1 MGERVE
7 HRGVVHCLQTG
18 NLNTHIGI
26 LGAGAHHGCGNPRHV
41 HIRQVR
47 DGTGGKGPNRQTRCF
62 PQSDTAPAEV
72 RLEPQPQLPE
82 RDKENDS
89 LQRHAQ
95 SCRSG
100 EENRLHRRPAFDRVA
115 WRIDGC
121 ILRPEGENKDK
132 ERSDS
137 NDVIEHGRPHESP
150 EGLFRVE
157 YLPNDRIKPV
167 EEDLRQTPER
177 EYIPEFF
184 LLWRPCRAHNVNNRD
199 GARQRN
205 RCNQTDGRHRNGHE
219 LGNIPFAAVLGFSG
233 FDNLRHEHGVE
244 HTTGDQH
251 VDEVGERI
259 CGLEDVTYG
268 REGTQCHREKDCLKE
283 P

>member
-1 MGERVE
+1 M
-7 HRGVVHCLQTG
+7 
-18 NLNTHIGI
+18 
-26 LGAGAHHGCGNPRHV
+26 
-41 HIRQVR
+41 
-47 DGTGGKGPNRQTRCF
+47 
-62 PQSDTAPAEV
+62 
-72 RLEPQPQLPE
+72 
-82 RDKENDS
+82 
-89 LQRHAQ
+89 
-95 SCRSG
+95 
-100 EENRLHRRPAFDRVA
+100 
-115 WRIDGC
+115 
-121 ILRPEGENKDK
+121 
-132 ERSDS
+132 
-137 NDVIEHGRPHESP
+137 
-150 EGLFRVE
+150 
-157 YLPNDRIKPV
+157 
-167 EEDLRQTPER
+167 RQTPER

-184 LLWRPCRAHNVNNRD
+184 LLWRPCRAHNVDNRD

-205 RCNQTDGRHRNGHE
+205 RCNQTDGRHRNCYE